1 MSYRER
7 VFSPQQQ
14 AEIDARKASR
24 DASRKIAMADMWAS
38 NTESPAIDIV
48 YSPEEITARH
58 IAHKAMVAAAN
69 EAYAI
74 ANAPAIAEV
83 ARMVAMIDPNQTYRI
98 DVSGWGTDGFVQ
110 ITSFDGKVCIQI
122 PHGKTH
128 TNHKGYKMS
137 AEKVIEVIEMNIGEN
152 FIVG

>member
-1 MSYRER
+1 MQPRK
-7 VFSPQQQ
+7 FTADQQK
-14 AEIDARKASR
+14 AIDARKAAR
-24 DASRKIAMADMWAS
+24 DIGRAEAAREQWVQ
-38 NTESPAIDIV
+38 NTETPEEEV
-48 YSPEEITARH
+48 ERSPEEIEARR
-58 IAHKAMVAAAN
+58 IAHRAAINAAN

-98 DVSGWGTDGFVQ
+98 NVSGWGRDGFVE

-128 TNHKGYKMS
+128 TNHTGYKMS
-137 AEKVIEVIEMNIGEN
+137 AEKAIEVIEMNIGEK
-152 FIVG
+152 FQVMK